1 MYLYTTLVKRL
12 SLIFIM
18 TILNLS
24 DPTKSII
31 LLFIELAILIGSLGV
46 VLFRQ
51 IIYSALLLGFVFICV
66 ALMYLLLNADFLAAA
81 QVLIYIGAVN
91 VLIVFAIMLVNKP
104 DLEQN
109 HNVTFGE
116 IISALMSISLFGL
129 LTNIIFD
136 TSWQSLNSSSVSI
149 LPNQILTESSVA
161 SVYIIGVHLLTDFLL
176 PFELLSIVLL
186 LALIGAIVIA
196 RKESTI

>member
-109 HNVTFGE
+109 NNVTFGE

>member
-1 MYLYTTLVKRL
+1 MYLYTILVQKL
-12 SLIFIM
+12 SSIFIM
-18 TILNLS
+18 TILILS

-31 LLFIELAILIGSLGV
+31 LLFIELGILIGSLGI
-46 VLFRQ
+46 VLLRR

-116 IISALMSISLFGL
+116 IISALMSIALFGL
-129 LTNIIFD
+129 LTNIIFG
-136 TSWQSLNSSSVSI
+136 TSWPSLNSSSVEM
-149 LPNQILTESSVA
+149 LPNQISTEDSVA
-161 SVYIIGVHLLTDFLL
+161 SVEIIGVHLLTDFLL
-176 PFELLSIVLL
+176 PFELLSIILL

>member
-12 SLIFIM
+12 SSIFIM
-18 TILNLS
+18 TILILS

-31 LLFIELAILIGSLGV
+31 LLFIELGILIGSLGI

-81 QVLIYIGAVN
+81 QVLIYIGAIN

-104 DLEQN
+104 DLEHN
-109 HNVTFGE
+109 NNVTFGE
-116 IISALMSISLFGL
+116 IISALMSIALFGL

>member
-31 LLFIELAILIGSLGV
+31 LLFIELGILIGSLGI

>member
-109 HNVTFGE
+109 NNVTFGE
-116 IISALMSISLFGL
+116 IISALMSIALFGL